1 MKKSYISYFEKFE
14 FFYLLISILLNFSE
28 INFLEIIEKMIEMK
42 LKFFNV
48 IYLKIISLDIN

>member
-14 FFYLLISILLNFSE
+14 FFYILISILLNFSE
-28 INFLEIIEKMIEMK
+28 VNFLEIIEKMIEMK

>member
-1 MKKSYISYFEKFE
+1 MKKSYISYFEKFK

>member
-14 FFYLLISILLNFSE
+14 FFYILISILLNFSE